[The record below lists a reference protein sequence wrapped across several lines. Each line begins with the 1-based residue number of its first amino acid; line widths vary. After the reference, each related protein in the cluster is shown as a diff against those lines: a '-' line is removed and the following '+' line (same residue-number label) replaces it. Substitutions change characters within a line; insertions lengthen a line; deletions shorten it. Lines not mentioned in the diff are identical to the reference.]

1 MEVCAEH
8 LSTPQDLDLQPD
20 TFVSHFYRIQVV
32 VMEAIAGLSLAANI
46 LQVVDFTT
54 KVLSTANEFRKAG
67 STVQNHELE
76 VVVQD
81 LTALNER
88 TKSWARPNPA
98 SSGPLA
104 KDSQVR

>member
-1 MEVCAEH
+1 
-8 LSTPQDLDLQPD
+8 
-20 TFVSHFYRIQVV
+20 
-32 VMEAIAGLSLAANI
+32 MEAIAGLSLAANI

-67 STVQNHELE
+67 STVQNYELE
-76 VVVQD
+76 VVVHD
-81 LTALNER
+81 LAALNER

-104 KDSQVR
+104 KNSQVC

>member
-1 MEVCAEH
+1 
-8 LSTPQDLDLQPD
+8 LQPD
-20 TFVSHFYRIQVV
+20 TFVPHSYRIQVV

-46 LQVVDFTT
+46 LQVIDFTT
-54 KVLSTANEFRKAG
+54 KVLSTTNEFREAG
-67 STVQNHELE
+67 STVQYNELE

-88 TKSWARPNPA
+88 TKSWARPNLA